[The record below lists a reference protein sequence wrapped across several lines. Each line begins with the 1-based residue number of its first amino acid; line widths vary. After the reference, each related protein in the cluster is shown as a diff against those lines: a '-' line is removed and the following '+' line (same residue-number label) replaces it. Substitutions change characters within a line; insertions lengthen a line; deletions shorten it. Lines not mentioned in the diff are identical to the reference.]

1 MEKADGWTK
10 NLRDTYTDESNVY
23 WSDLLVNDPYGYK
36 TSEGLGIYRGAYTY
50 DNLYCRPTINSA
62 MRDQF
67 ADNGKF
73 FNAISRW
80 AIWYRLM
87 RLTGSTSATDFKSS
101 LSDFIKFDETIN
113 IRMAVSAQGRGFE
126 THSLLPLAPPVLEEV
141 E

>member
-1 MEKADGWTK
+1 MEKADGW
-10 NLRDTYTDESNVY
+10 NNDLRDTFTDETNVY

-50 DNLYCRPTINSA
+50 DNLYCRPTINSV
-62 MRDQF
+62 MRDQL
-67 ADNGKF
+67 ANDGQF

-87 RLTGSTSATDFKSS
+87 RLTGSTSATEFKSS
-101 LSDFIKFDETIN
+101 LSDFIEFDKTIDT
-113 IRMAVSAQGRGFE
+113 RMDVSAQRRGFE
-126 THSLLPLAPPVLEEV
+126 IQSLLPLAPPVLESV